1 MSENTIYKRV
11 DDSRVETVHLIRPDH
26 LNGFNRLF
34 GGILMQWIDEVAAVV
49 AQRHSGANVTTASVD
64 NLTFLKGA
72 YQNDMVI
79 IKGKVTWVGN
89 TSMEICVDTYVESLN
104 GERTHINNAHFMM
117 IALDEN
123 DKPIAVPKLILETDD
138 EKLAWEH
145 GEERRRIRIKRK
157 QDKLDG
163 I

>member
-1 MSENTIYKRV
+1 
-11 DDSRVETVHLIRPDH
+11 
-26 LNGFNRLF
+26 
-34 GGILMQWIDEVAAVV
+34 
-49 AQRHSGANVTTASVD
+49 
-64 NLTFLKGA
+64 
-72 YQNDMVI
+72 MVI

-104 GERTHINNAHFMM
+104 GERTRINNAHFMM

-145 GEERRRIRIKRK
+145 GEERRRIRIRRTRSWTANISPHHYTK
-157 QDKLDG
+157 
-163 I
+163 

>member
-1 MSENTIYKRV
+1 MSENARYKRV

-34 GGILMQWIDEVAAVV
+34 GGVLMQWIDEAAAVV

-79 IKGKVTWVGN
+79 INGKVTWVGK
-89 TSMEICVDTYVESLN
+89 TSMEVCVDTYVESLN
-104 GERTHINNAHFMM
+104 GERTRINNAHFMM

-123 DKPIAVPKLILETDD
+123 DKPIEVPRLIVETED

-145 GEERRRIRIKRK
+145 GEERRKIRIQRK
-157 QDKLDG
+157 QNKLDG